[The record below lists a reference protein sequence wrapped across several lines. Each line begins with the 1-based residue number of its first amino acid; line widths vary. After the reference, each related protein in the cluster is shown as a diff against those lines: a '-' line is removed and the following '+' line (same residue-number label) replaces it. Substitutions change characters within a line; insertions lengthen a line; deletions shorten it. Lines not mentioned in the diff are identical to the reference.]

1 VALVIAGMAAGG
13 ALAWIATRLIASLLW
28 GVTPHDPLTFIA
40 AGGLLLLVAVA
51 SSLVPAL
58 RILRLDPAKILR
70 S

>member
-1 VALVIAGMAAGG
+1 
-13 ALAWIATRLIASLLW
+13 
-28 GVTPHDPLTFIA
+28 VTPHDPLTFIA